1 MKQDLSDLQLHDDTL
16 DRFLSES
23 WLATFHGDN
32 ENLKQTA
39 NVVTSFNLLSLGR
52 QQFLTTSCS
61 SSHRVTA

>member
-39 NVVTSFNLLSLGR
+39 KCSYKFQSFVLREATVSDHILFIVS
-52 QQFLTTSCS
+52 
-61 SSHRVTA
+61 